1 VWETEGKTIAW
12 KRNLGVS
19 MASHPIIVHMD
30 DDDIYPPN
38 SILFRVAML
47 MMEPKKECSFCTT
60 LPCYDIKNYISFV
73 NVPPARLPMSMR
85 VSEATLTHTKGFW
98 EAGKFEDAIHIA
110 EGNSFIRGREH
121 KCREI
126 SPQDVIV
133 SLVHPRTTSSRKA
146 PAGMESNGCHYGFSE
161 ELFTQLSTLGQ
172 EL

>member
-1 VWETEGKTIAW
+1 
-12 KRNLGVS
+12 
-19 MASHPIIVHMD
+19 
-30 DDDIYPPN
+30 
-38 SILFRVAML
+38 
-47 MMEPKKECSFCTT
+47 
-60 LPCYDIKNYISFV
+60 
-73 NVPPARLPMSMR
+73 MR